1 MKEIGIVVSS
11 SSKREY
17 EWISTS
23 DYTTNVVEYTIIGIS
38 YIDLSTGDVVARTI
52 DEFDSDYHRDDYPY
66 ILLNGTFSITKA
78 YSKNGLSNYESYLLS
93 NLRDNTSRNISHVL
107 PVYTEGGSLLVSCN
121 GNSFALYS
129 EDDIYLVVDI
139 KSNEV
144 RVECWSG
151 ASKFRLS
158 EIYRTTYLDFKDYV
172 GVFKSDIDGVYTFSD
187 ICYVYSKHIEKV
199 IPPEECRRLVV
210 SPKSEID
217 TLVLNNNIG
226 YLSLVNRNK
235 VASIKTFYIS
245 KDISKYSLG
254 YLLYYFIKNY
264 LVNILDI
271 NINWEISDFCKEVL
285 HLNNIGDAYK
295 IYDFCMKGRHKMF
308 MNRIM
313 SNHEIVVY

>member
-11 SSKREY
+11 SSKTEY
-17 EWISTS
+17 EGISTS
-23 DYTTNVVEYTIIGIS
+23 DYITNVEEYEIIGVS
-38 YIDLSTGDVVARTI
+38 YIDLASGDVVARTI
-52 DEFDSDYHRDDYPY
+52 DKFDSDYRRNDYPY
-66 ILLNGTFSITKA
+66 ILLGGTFIVTKA
-78 YSKNGLSNYESYLLS
+78 YSRNGLSKYESYLLS
-93 NLRDNTSRNISHVL
+93 NLIDNTSRNISHVL
-107 PVYTEGGSLLVSCN
+107 PVYTEDGSLLVSCN

-144 RVECWSG
+144 MVECGSG

-187 ICYVYSKHIEKV
+187 ICYVNSKNIGKLV
-199 IPPEECRRLVV
+199 LPEECKRLVV

-235 VASIKTFYIS
+235 VASIKTFYIN
-245 KDISKYSLG
+245 KDISKSLLG
-254 YLLYYFIKNY
+254 YLLYYFIQNY
-264 LVNILDI
+264 RVNISDR
-271 NINWEISDFCKEVL
+271 NRDWEIVDFCKEVL
-285 HLNNIGDAYK
+285 HLNNIGEVYK
-295 IYDFCMKGRHKMF
+295 LYDFCMKGRHKML
-308 MNRIM
+308 MDRIM
-313 SNHEIVVY
+313 SNHDIVVY